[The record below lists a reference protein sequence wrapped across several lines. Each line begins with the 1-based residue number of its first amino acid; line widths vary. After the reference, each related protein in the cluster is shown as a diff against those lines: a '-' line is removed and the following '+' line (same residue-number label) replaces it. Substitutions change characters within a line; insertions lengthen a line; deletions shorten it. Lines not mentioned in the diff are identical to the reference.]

1 MKLMKGAIFFTGKFG
16 STQQYA
22 QWISE
27 HTSFPV
33 FNLNQENPDPTDYDL
48 LVLGSSIMIAR
59 PTIQKWLKAFWTMI
73 KDKQIV
79 LYTVSG
85 TKPGHPDL
93 QKWINN
99 SFSKEI
105 LMHINHIP
113 LRGRLNLN
121 ELPWFTRFRLKI
133 GAKVEKD
140 AEAKKRM
147 KEGFD
152 YLVKSNISPILKWV
166 SEKKEK
172 KLANV

>member
-1 MKLMKGAIFFTGKFG
+1 MKGAILFTGKFG

-22 QWISE
+22 RWISE

-33 FNLNQENPDPTDYDL
+33 FNLNKENPDPTDYDL
-48 LVLGSSIMIAR
+48 LVLGSSIMLMK
-59 PTIQKWLKAFWTMI
+59 PTIKKWLTTFWPMI

-79 LYTVSG
+79 LFTVSG

-105 LMHINHIP
+105 LMHINYIP

-121 ELPWFTRFRLKI
+121 ELPWLTRFLLKL
-133 GAKVEKD
+133 GAILEKD
-140 AEAKKRM
+140 PETKQRM
-147 KEGFD
+147 TEGFD
-152 YLVKSNISPILKWV
+152 YMVKSNISQILKWV
-166 SEKKEK
+166 SEKKER
-172 KLANV
+172 KLALV

>member
-1 MKLMKGAIFFTGKFG
+1 MKGAIFFTGKFG

-27 HTSFPV
+27 QTSFPV
-33 FNLNQENPDPTDYDL
+33 FDLNKQNPDPTDFDL
-48 LVLGSSIMIAR
+48 LILGSSIMLMK
-59 PTIQKWLKAFWTMI
+59 PTIKKWLTTFWPMI
-73 KDKQIV
+73 KDKQII

-113 LRGRLNLN
+113 LRGRLNLE
-121 ELPWFTRFRLKI
+121 ELPWLTRFLLKL
-133 GAKVEKD
+133 GATVEKD
-140 AEAKKRM
+140 PETKQRM
-147 KEGFD
+147 TEGFD
-152 YLVKSNISPILKWV
+152 YMVKSNISPILKWV
-166 SEKKEK
+166 SEKKER
-172 KLANV
+172 KLSVV

>member
-1 MKLMKGAIFFTGKFG
+1 MKGAILFTGKFG

-33 FNLNQENPDPTDYDL
+33 FNLNKENPDPTDYDL
-48 LVLGSSIMIAR
+48 LVLGSSIMLMK
-59 PTIQKWLKAFWTMI
+59 PTIKKWLTTFWPMI

-79 LYTVSG
+79 LFTVSG

-105 LMHINHIP
+105 LMHINYIP

-121 ELPWFTRFRLKI
+121 ELPWFTRFLLKL
-133 GAKVEKD
+133 GAILEKD
-140 AEAKKRM
+140 PETKQRM
-147 KEGFD
+147 TEGFD
-152 YLVKSNISPILKWV
+152 YMVKSNISQILKWV
-166 SEKKEK
+166 SEKKER
-172 KLANV
+172 KLVLV